1 MSAAVP
7 VGVPVARE
15 AEKDPGAA
23 FFGEWDV
30 RVSAMAIGVLRWVRD
45 GMVSSQSATGREG
58 GEIAAGGDVRRA
70 GLRVM
75 RGPEGPGVTD

>member
-7 VGVPVARE
+7 AGVPVARE

-23 FFGEWDV
+23 FFGERDV
-30 RVSAMAIGVLRWVRD
+30 RVSALAEGASRWVRD
-45 GMVSSQSATGREG
+45 GTVSSYNATGRD
-58 GEIAAGGDVRRA
+58 GETGAGG
-70 GLRVM
+70 LPMM

>member
-23 FFGEWDV
+23 FFGMWEV
-30 RVSAMAIGVLRWVRD
+30 RVSAMAIGVLRWARD
-45 GMVSSQSATGREG
+45 GMVSSYSATGRDG
-58 GEIAAGGDVRRA
+58 ATGAG

-75 RGPEGPGVTD
+75 RGPEGPGVRE